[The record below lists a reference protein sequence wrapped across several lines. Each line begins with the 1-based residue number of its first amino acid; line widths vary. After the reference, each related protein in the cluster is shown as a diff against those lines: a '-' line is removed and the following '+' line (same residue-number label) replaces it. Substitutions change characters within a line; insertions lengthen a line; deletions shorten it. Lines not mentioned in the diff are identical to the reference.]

1 MNLHC
6 ENVMND
12 FNYISYEMG
21 FPTLVKQVIEF
32 PMLDD
37 NINTEVHGSNQDFLA
52 ENISHKEN
60 DRSSKVIETNKQQET
75 MVGNRKFIYALL

>member
-12 FNYISYEMG
+12 LNYISYEMG
-21 FPTLVKQVIEF
+21 FPALVKQVTKF

-37 NINTEVHGSNQDFLA
+37 NINTEVHGSNQDCLV
-52 ENISHKEN
+52 ENITDKEN
-60 DRSSKVIETNKQQET
+60 DRSSKVIEINKQQET
-75 MVGNRKFIYALL
+75 MVDNRKFIYALL